1 MTSEQTYIMV
11 KPDGV
16 QRGLV
21 GEIMK
26 RFEQKGYKL
35 IGLKLFSPTK
45 DLLEKHYADLSKKAF
60 FPGLI
65 EYMAS
70 GPVCCM
76 VWEGMNAVLEGRK
89 MLGATKPADSA
100 LGTIRGDFCIDV
112 GRNLCHGSDAVE
124 SAQHEIG
131 LWFPEGLQ
139 AWDDHS
145 ATWIYEDP
153 PAPSAGGGGAGGT
166 ASKAYHGKPIPEDK
180 MTFSDEAVLG
190 QKLPELNLLDWLQD
204 GAKEEAT
211 SAVAKGK
218 NIVVVFWGK
227 YAKGD
232 YKFCCH
238 ASDLNNRYPD
248 VQFIGVSCDAE
259 RADAEKLLKKNGTAM
274 AEQAIDSFEIN
285 FPSAYDKD
293 KKFNK
298 SIQTIGMWGSVGP
311 GMSLIVNSM
320 GTVVWKE
327 QFSAAWFMPQGQF
340 EEQLRRLGECE
351 KLMDNGKRPV
361 DPNAEEEI
369 ECEVGGAEFDAFADG
384 DGGDY

>member
-1 MTSEQTYIMV
+1 
-11 KPDGV
+11 
-16 QRGLV
+16 
-21 GEIMK
+21 
-26 RFEQKGYKL
+26 
-35 IGLKLFSPTK
+35 
-45 DLLEKHYADLSKKAF
+45 
-60 FPGLI
+60 
-65 EYMAS
+65 
-70 GPVCCM
+70 
-76 VWEGMNAVLEGRK
+76 
-89 MLGATKPADSA
+89 
-100 LGTIRGDFCIDV
+100 
-112 GRNLCHGSDAVE
+112 
-124 SAQHEIG
+124 
-131 LWFPEGLQ
+131 
-139 AWDDHS
+139 
-145 ATWIYEDP
+145 
-153 PAPSAGGGGAGGT
+153 
-166 ASKAYHGKPIPEDK
+166 

-211 SAVAKGK
+211 SGVAKGK

-340 EEQLRRLGECE
+340 EEQLRRLGEAE

-369 ECEVGGAEFDAFADG
+369 ECEVGGDEFDAFADG